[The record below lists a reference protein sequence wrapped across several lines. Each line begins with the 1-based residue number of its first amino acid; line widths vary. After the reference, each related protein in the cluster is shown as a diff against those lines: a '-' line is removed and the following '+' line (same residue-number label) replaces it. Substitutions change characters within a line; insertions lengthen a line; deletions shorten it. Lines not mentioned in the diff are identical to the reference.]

1 MPFETATQETNEAT
15 TPRAGLTSGV
25 PDEARI
31 LILGDDEPDIE
42 RLKTVFREA
51 DFSAETATS
60 ITAGCEAAKSGRFQ
74 VVVSVP
80 VLSDGS
86 WRRLIDI
93 ANRHDL
99 GFEVVLL
106 ARTFDLSQRA
116 EALEDGAFDVLD
128 VVHGLPKAAQTVKGA
143 LWAAYLKGTGPCPEA
158 A

>member
-1 MPFETATQETNEAT
+1 MHFETVTQETNEEA

-31 LILGDDEPDIE
+31 LILGDDEPDME

-80 VLSDGS
+80 LLSDGA
-86 WRRLIDI
+86 WRRSEEHTSELQS
-93 ANRHDL
+93 RLHL
-99 GFEVVLL
+99 VCRLL
-106 ARTFDLSQRA
+106 
-116 EALEDGAFDVLD
+116 LE
-128 VVHGLPKAAQTVKGA
+128 
-143 LWAAYLKGTGPCPEA
+143 
-158 A
+158 

>member
-1 MPFETATQETNEAT
+1 MHFETVTQETNEEA

-60 ITAGCEAAKSGRFQ
+60 ITAGCEAGKSGRFQ
-74 VVVSVP
+74 GGGSVP
-80 VLSDGS
+80 LLRDRG
-86 WRRLIDI
+86 WGRLIDI

-99 GFEVVLL
+99 GFWVVLF
-106 ARTFDLSQRA
+106 ARTFDLRPWVA
-116 EALEDGAFDVLD
+116 
-128 VVHGLPKAAQTVKGA
+128 
-143 LWAAYLKGTGPCPEA
+143 
-158 A
+158 

>member
-15 TPRAGLTSGV
+15 TPRAGLSSGV

-74 VVVSVP
+74 VVVSMP
-80 VLSDGS
+80 LLSDGS

-99 GFEVVLL
+99 GFEDVLL
-106 ARTFDLSQRA
+106 ARTFDLSQKND
-116 EALEDGAFDVLD
+116 L
-128 VVHGLPKAAQTVKGA
+128 KAQI
-143 LWAAYLKGTGPCPEA
+143 AAIRDRKSTRLNSSHSSMSHTFFCLYNNT
-158 A
+158 